1 MGRNVGVGLVRQ
13 FFQVRTQLAG
23 TQGAVEAHGNR
34 LGVGHGVPERFGG
47 LARQGTAGGVGDGA
61 GNHDRQLNIQF
72 LEHAL
77 HGEDRGLG
85 IEGVENGFDQDQVGT
100 AFDQA
105 FGGLG
110 VVFHQF
116 IEGHVAVA
124 GVVHVGRQRAGAAG
138 RAEHACDETRLVRGF
153 RRFGVGDLARQ
164 ACAFY
169 V

>member
-1 MGRNVGVGLVRQ
+1 MRGNVGVGLVRQ
-13 FFQVRTQLAG
+13 LFEVRAQFAG
-23 TQGAVEAHGNR
+23 AEGAVQADGNR

-47 LARQGTAGGVGDGA
+47 LARQGAARGVGDGA
-61 GNHDRQLNIQF
+61 GNHDRQFNAQL

-85 IEGVENGFDQDQVGT
+85 VEGVENGFDQDQVGA

-110 VVFHQF
+110 VVLHQF

-124 GVVHVGRQRAGAAG
+124 GVVHIRGQRAGTAG
-138 RAEHACDETRLVRGF
+138 RAEHAGDEARLVRGF
-153 RRFGVGDLARQ
+153 EGLGVGNLARQ